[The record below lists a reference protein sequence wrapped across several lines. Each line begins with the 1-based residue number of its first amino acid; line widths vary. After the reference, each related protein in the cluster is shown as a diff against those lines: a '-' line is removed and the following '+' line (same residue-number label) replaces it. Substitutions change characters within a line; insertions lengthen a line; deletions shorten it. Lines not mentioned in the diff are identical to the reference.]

1 MNRSEL
7 KKKKI
12 PELKEMLKQAGKPV
26 SGTKTFL

>member
-12 PELKEMLKQAGKPV
+12 PELKEMLKQAGKPKKMV
-26 SGTKTFL
+26 SLE